1 MKLGFLASTLAIVSL
16 AATPAIADSV
26 FERKTAPTEREN
38 KIGAAAGIGLAVA
51 AAAGSRAPLA
61 FTRASNPVL
70 LVSEWALP

>member
-51 AAAGSRAPLA
+51 AAAAIGLAVAGGAGRSDEAPP
-61 FTRASNPVL
+61 ASP
-70 LVSEWALP
+70 